1 MELMMANILS
11 QLTRLHDVVDSL
23 MVTQEMNLNHTT
35 LPLLTLDRRP
45 ISTMTNTIRL
55 RPLRG
60 LQYIDV

>member
-23 MVTQEMNLNHTT
+23 IVTQEMNLNHTT

-45 ISTMTNTIRL
+45 MLTMTNTIRL
-55 RPLRG
+55 HPLRC
-60 LQYIDV
+60 LHHIDV